1 MVDNLDDEKE
11 NFKYVEKDLQYNK
24 INDEN
29 EEICSFYEKI
39 DYNATIIETTIPTNI
54 HFPITFPI
62 PTTTPRTI
70 VGITIMPSGHSEN
83 TDTPI

>member
-1 MVDNLDDEKE
+1 MI
-11 NFKYVEKDLQYNK
+11 EKDLQYNK

-54 HFPITFPI
+54 HFLITIPI
-62 PTTTPRTI
+62 PTTNTRNT
-70 VGITIMPSGHSEN
+70 VGTN
-83 TDTPI
+83 Y